1 MEAAQEAAR
10 SEARTVAEAEVI
22 IVCVRGAAWAEWA
35 EWLPA
40 YSVKIIIEE
49 TGGDK
54 NSTSGD
60 GDREEDADKYKYKY
74 KHILLADR
82 FNQV

>member
-22 IVCVRGAAWAEWA
+22 IVWEWGAAWAEWTD
-35 EWLPA
+35 WLPA
-40 YSVKIIIEE
+40 HSVK

-60 GDREEDADKYKYKY
+60 GDREEDADKSGG
-74 KHILLADR
+74 R
-82 FNQV
+82 SV

>member
-10 SEARTVAEAEVI
+10 SEARTLAEAEVI
-22 IVCVRGAAWAEWA
+22 IVCVRGAAWAEW
-35 EWLPA
+35 LPA
-40 YSVKIIIEE
+40 HSVK

-60 GDREEDADKYKYKY
+60 
-74 KHILLADR
+74 
-82 FNQV
+82 

>member
-10 SEARTVAEAEVI
+10 SEARTVAEVI

-40 YSVKIIIEE
+40 HSVK

-60 GDREEDADKYKYKY
+60 GDREEDADKSGG
-74 KHILLADR
+74 R
-82 FNQV
+82 SV

>member
-10 SEARTVAEAEVI
+10 SEARSVAEAEVI
-22 IVCVRGAAWAEWA
+22 IVCVRGAAWAEW
-35 EWLPA
+35 LPA
-40 YSVKIIIEE
+40 HSVK

-60 GDREEDADKYKYKY
+60 GDREEDADKW
-74 KHILLADR
+74 R
-82 FNQV
+82 